1 MSPLLPWTFGLF
13 MLALVQALVLLSWRM
28 ALIKSMSAPHRP
40 MEVPDP
46 APMVSLVVPVRDGA
60 EGIVALLQDLNAQRW
75 PKDRMEVLVVDDGS
89 TDGTPGIVQGMAR
102 HWPALRLLQAGGSG
116 GKKAAI
122 TTGVMEASA
131 EVVVVTDAD
140 AHCGPMRVPRI
151 MAHFASHAPDLLLM
165 PVRTHGGEGLLAG
178 LQREEQAAL
187 MGAAAGSGLEGRPV
201 LASGAN
207 MAFRRKA
214 FFDVGGFGG
223 DRHASG
229 DDMFLLQRMLRQQRK
244 VDYLLHGDVVVG
256 VAPVEGLRAFISQ
269 RLRWAGKMWAY
280 RDAAGS
286 LAALAAP
293 LIPWALAVLTMFVL
307 QHVRIGNAFV
317 FSWGML
323 LAAWVMWLVPILQ
336 LTATM
341 RTFFRRNALH
351 PEGARAP
358 LHGALAAVP
367 TVLALCCFIIYA
379 PVIALL
385 SIFVRPTW
393 KGRRI

>member
-13 MLALVQALVLLSWRM
+13 MLVLVHALVLLSWRN
-28 ALIKSMSAPHRP
+28 ALLKAISAPGQP
-40 MEVPDP
+40 AAVPEP
-46 APMVSLVVPVRDGA
+46 APLVSLVVPVRNGA

-75 PKDRMEVLVVDDGS
+75 PKERMEVLVVDDGS
-89 TDGTPGIVQGMAR
+89 TDGTAGLVQGMAR
-102 HWPALRLLQAGGSG
+102 HWPALRLLQAAGSG

-122 TTGVMEASA
+122 ATGVMEAA
-131 EVVVVTDAD
+131 GEVVVVTDAD
-140 AHCGPMRVPRI
+140 ARCGPLRVPRI
-151 MAHFASHAPDLLLM
+151 IAHFAAHAPDLLLM
-165 PVRTHGGEGLLAG
+165 PVRTHGGEGLLSG
-178 LQREEQAAL
+178 MQREEQAAL
-187 MGAAAGSGLEGRPV
+187 MAAAAGSGLEGRPV
-201 LASGAN
+201 LANGAN

-214 FFDVGGFGG
+214 FFEVGGYGG

-229 DDMFLLQRMLRQQRK
+229 DDMFLLQRMLRQGLK
-244 VDYLLHGDVVVG
+244 VDYLAHGDVVVG
-256 VAPVEGLRAFISQ
+256 VAPVEGARAFISQ

-280 RDAAGS
+280 RDAPGS
-286 LAALAAP
+286 LAALAA
-293 LIPWALAVLTMFVL
+293 LLMPWALAVLTMIVV
-307 QHVRIGNAFV
+307 QRVRIGHAFI
-317 FSWGML
+317 FTWGMV
-323 LAAWVMWLVPILQ
+323 LAAWVMWLVPIVQ

-341 RTFFRRNALH
+341 RSFFRSSALH

-358 LHGALAAVP
+358 LRGFFAALP